1 MSAGFFCREAPIF
14 EENNMTDSDLIQ
26 KIHNGDQEAA
36 GILIERY
43 YADIYHFCLY
53 MVQSEEDACLYHIQI
68 AGSEKNAAL

>member
-1 MSAGFFCREAPIF
+1 
-14 EENNMTDSDLIQ
+14 MTDSDLIQ

-53 MVQSEEDACLYHIQI
+53 MVQSEEDAYYITQ
-68 AGSEKNAAL
+68 